1 GGITVSGIIWLPCA
15 SSTSSGTPASRHS
28 WAIVSIGLRAPAYV
42 GETTTS
48 PANSLPQRSS
58 SRPMQVAE
66 TGPHTPQLSSQTG
79 SDPIGKKPL
88 TTRPLRIDTSA
99 VRRTNTVEPL
109 DDKAIIEAARAAE
122 APLTE
127 MIDCDAPQT
136 AAARLSSSASMPSG
150 SERSSR
156 PGSSVRSLPYTL
168 SCRGSR
174 SWNCVCIPADD
185 QPRSDLPLCP
195 GVWNEARSKAT

>member
-1 GGITVSGIIWLPCA
+1 STRESPPMCRMPVCVSAESVLCSECTTTSAPAAKAVGGITVCGIIWLPCA

-79 SDPIGKKPL
+79 SYQMGKSPL
-88 TTRPLRIDTSA
+88 STSPLMIDRCA
-99 VRRTNTVEPL
+99 LRGTNTVEPL

-127 MIDCDAPQT
+127 MIDCDAPPT
-136 AAARLSSSASMPSG
+136 PAP
-150 SERSSR
+150 R
-156 PGSSVRSLPYTL
+156 PP
-168 SCRGSR
+168 
-174 SWNCVCIPADD
+174 
-185 QPRSDLPLCP
+185 
-195 GVWNEARSKAT
+195 